1 MVDRVFYSGLMALL
15 FLLAP
20 LLFIACGGGGAGL
33 SRAEVEEIVRSELAD
48 APAPEP
54 GLTAAEVE
62 EAIRRAMADMP
73 QPEAGLTENEV
84 EEISRL
90 QSPPSPQPRADQ
102 HFVSIQNCECTYVIR
117 GIGTDPSAPPLCVD
131 FHARFSS

>member
-15 FLLAP
+15 FLLAA

-84 EEISRL
+84 EEIVK
-90 QSPPSPQPRADQ
+90 AA
-102 HFVSIQNCECTYVIR
+102 VATI
-117 GIGTDPSAPPLCVD
+117 PSATCRSAFRVD
-131 FHARFSS
+131 SELRMHIRNTGHRDRPFGPAIVCGLPC